1 MESKF
6 IQIILLSQL
15 LIMFIAGCNTSDP
28 LRVEE
33 DFGNSVHQMVQGQ
46 IYDPNAA
53 LFPDPEPP
61 MTSDG
66 IRAGNA
72 LESYRKEVGSP
83 QEVEQPVLIDIAR

>member
-6 IQIILLSQL
+6 IHIILLL
-15 LIMFIAGCNTSDP
+15 LVVFLSACNTSDP

-46 IYDPNAA
+46 IHDPNAA

-61 MTSDG
+61 MTLDG
-66 IRAGNA
+66 IQAGNT
-72 LESYRKEVGSP
+72 LESYRTEVGSH
-83 QEVEQPVLIDIAR
+83 QEVEKPVLIDIAR

>member
-6 IQIILLSQL
+6 IQIILLL
-15 LIMFIAGCNTSDP
+15 LVAFLVGCNTADP

-61 MTSDG
+61 MTLDG
-66 IRAGNA
+66 IKAGNS
-72 LESYRKEVGSP
+72 LEAYRKEVGSP
-83 QEVEQPVLIDIAR
+83 KEVEQPVLIDIAR